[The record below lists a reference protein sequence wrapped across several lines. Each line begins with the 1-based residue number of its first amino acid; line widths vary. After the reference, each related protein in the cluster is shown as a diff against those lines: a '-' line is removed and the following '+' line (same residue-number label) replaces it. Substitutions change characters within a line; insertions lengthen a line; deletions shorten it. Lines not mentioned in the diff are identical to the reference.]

1 MISGDKT
8 GYVQNQEQSCRSISL
23 GKKIKGFK
31 MNESQYQISNAH
43 VKGLPE
49 SDSYKQMATIYKGFK
64 EIQTRQKQ
72 RGLND
77 FNLFTT
83 LLNKT
88 DEVRLHSRFLASL
101 LNPKGFHYQDSL
113 FLEIFLALYKP
124 IDFSFEVSN
133 ASVYR
138 EHENIDLYLSDGNNH
153 IIIENKIYASD
164 QKAQIERYIKSVQG
178 SNPEANDDE
187 QEMNIWVIYLT
198 IDRERPS
205 AFSLGNYQLN
215 TELSELSNGSHKTFY
230 SNLHY
235 SVKSKYTIMKWLNS
249 SLAEVENLQDLSFAI
264 KQYVEVVEKLTGN
277 YRSKVMT
284 LTDYINELSFEDRQ
298 AFLITASE
306 VTKALPDLKNQ
317 QVEQFFNQLQMRCNE
332 FLPADWS
339 VEMRFERLSK
349 KWGYPFRLH
358 NPKNELWIALEFNK
372 KNYNSIRIGV
382 VRKKQS
388 INIAQVISNEDI
400 QHQLKP
406 LRSKYKKFPQNEW
419 WLTYE
424 SIKMDLWAEIL
435 KHGEEHMLN
444 LLENRF
450 KQLVEDFA
458 AICDLTRKEVD
469 QNSP

>member
-1 MISGDKT
+1 
-8 GYVQNQEQSCRSISL
+8 
-23 GKKIKGFK
+23 
-31 MNESQYQISNAH
+31 MNESQYQISKTH
-43 VKGLPE
+43 LKGQLE
-49 SDSYKQMATIYKGFK
+49 SASYKQMATIYKNFK
-64 EIQTRQKQ
+64 ETQARQKQ

-124 IDFSFEVSN
+124 IDFSFEVSK

-138 EHENIDLYLSDGNNH
+138 EYENIDLYLSDGNNH
-153 IIIENKIYASD
+153 IIIENKIYAGD

-178 SNPEANDDE
+178 FKPEAIFDDE
-187 QEMNIWVIYLT
+187 QMNIWVIYLT

-205 AFSLGNYQLN
+205 LFSLGNYQLN

-235 SVKSKYTIMKWLNS
+235 SVKSKNTIMKWLNN

-264 KQYVEVVEKLTGN
+264 KQYMEVIEKLTGN

-298 AFLITASE
+298 AFLMTATE
-306 VTKALPDLKNQ
+306 ITKALPDLKNQ
-317 QVEQFFNQLQMRCNE
+317 QVEQFFNQLQTRLE
-332 FLPADWS
+332 KFLPADWS
-339 VEMRFERLSK
+339 VGMDFEGLSK
-349 KWGYPFRLH
+349 KWGYPLRLF
-358 NPKNELWIALEFNK
+358 NRKNALWIALEFN
-372 KNYNSIRIGV
+372 NTDFDSITIGV
-382 VRKKQS
+382 VRKRQS
-388 INIAQVISNEDI
+388 IDIAQVISKEDI
-400 QHQLKP
+400 QQQLEP
-406 LRSKYKKFPQNEW
+406 LRSKYKRFPQSQW

-424 SIKMDLWAEIL
+424 YIKIDLWTEIL
-435 KHGEEHMLN
+435 KHGEEEMLN
-444 LLENRF
+444 RLEIRF
-450 KQLVEDFA
+450 KQLVDDFA
-458 AICDLTRKEVD
+458 SICDLTRTESD
-469 QNSP
+469 EIDL

>member
-1 MISGDKT
+1 
-8 GYVQNQEQSCRSISL
+8 
-23 GKKIKGFK
+23 
-31 MNESQYQISNAH
+31 MNDSTYQISNTH

-49 SDSYKQMATIYKGFK
+49 SDPYKKMATIYKNFK
-64 EIQTRQKQ
+64 ETQTRQKQ

-124 IDFSFEVSN
+124 VDFSFDVSN

-138 EHENIDLYLSDGNNH
+138 EHEHIDLYLSDGNNH
-153 IIIENKIYASD
+153 IIIENKIYAGD

-178 SNPEANDDE
+178 SQPEANFDDG
-187 QEMNIWVIYLT
+187 QMNIWVIYLT

-235 SVKSKYTIMKWLNS
+235 SVKSKHTIMKWLNS

-264 KQYVEVVEKLTGN
+264 KQYMEVVAKLTGN

-317 QVEQFFNQLQMRCNE
+317 QIEQFFNHLQMRLE
-332 FLPADWS
+332 KFKPADWS
-339 VEMRFERLSK
+339 VEMDFERLSK
-349 KWGYPFRLH
+349 TLEGYPFRLH
-358 NPKNELWIALEFNK
+358 NSENALWIALEF
-372 KNYNSIRIGV
+372 KNPEFNSIQMGV
-382 VRKKQS
+382 VRKNKS
-388 INIAQVISNEDI
+388 IDIAQVISTEEI
-400 QHQLKP
+400 QQQLEP
-406 LRSKYKKFPQNEW
+406 LRNKYKKFPQNQW
-419 WLTYE
+419 WLAYE
-424 SIKMDLWAEIL
+424 RIKMDLWAEIL
-435 KHGEEHMLN
+435 KHGEEQVLN

-450 KQLVEDFA
+450 KQLVDDFA
-458 AICDLTRKEVD
+458 AICDLTRTEVD
-469 QNSP
+469 ENSP